1 MHTPQLCDLVIAS
14 LGLTSLLCKN
24 RAHESKAEEEED
36 DDDEE
41 DEEEMMI
48 SLEEPCR
55 CGCA

>member
-24 RAHESKAEEEED
+24 RAHESKAEEED
-36 DDDEE
+36 DDDE